1 MQMKSSISDISQKE
15 FPENELVSGR
25 SLSPGVI
32 AEIRKDHPQFTD
44 DQSLGLSELNLY
56 RQRYIESTLKE
67 ELGALSNL
75 EQDVLES
82 IRKGEFVAEDV
93 DEGLDRNLT
102 MGQRLADRIA
112 NFGGSWTFITIFLG
126 FIVVWMFINVYLLL
140 SKPFDPYPFILL
152 NLILSCLAAIQAPII
167 IMSQNRQEDRD
178 RERAKYDYKV
188 NLKAELE
195 IRMLH
200 EKIDHL
206 ILNQHQKLMEVQE
219 IQIEMMRDIM
229 EVVSLGSPPSSDGEE
244 FGK

>member
-1 MQMKSSISDISQKE
+1 MKISISGISQKE
-15 FPENELVSGR
+15 FPENELISGK
-25 SLSPGVI
+25 SLGPGVI
-32 AEIRKDHPQFTD
+32 AEIKKDHPEFAD
-44 DQSLGLSELNLY
+44 DQYLGLTELNFY
-56 RQRYIESTLKE
+56 RQRYIESTMQE
-67 ELGALSNL
+67 ELGALSSL

-82 IRKGEFVAEDV
+82 IRKGEFVAENV

-102 MGQRLADRIA
+102 TGQRLADRIA
-112 NFGGSWTFITIFLG
+112 DFGGSWTFITIFLS

-200 EKIDHL
+200 EKMDHL
-206 ILNQHQKLMEVQE
+206 ILNQQQKLMEVQE
-219 IQIEMMRDIM
+219 IQIEMMKDIM
-229 EVVSLGSPPSSDGEE
+229 DILSHNTPPRLTE
-244 FGK
+244 